1 MNAKNE
7 VKTQSQG
14 LPDGP
19 YPRRRGRKSVAKKFD
34 NGLKTSSKSP
44 EPVINRNSSSS
55 ATQEPQVGIKT
66 PETNKSPMVSHPTPN
81 AKPNELKSTQTF
93 TQRPSIKPIKSP
105 ASGLVPCAPP
115 PGLKLIPCQPPRH
128 LLTKSRQVIV
138 KNNDLKY
145 IVGNKESS
153 EKEKSVENISSK
165 KVSSPPGN
173 FKEVSKKG
181 NDSLFDMDEAEG
193 EERSRQL
200 DDAKGN
206 SLFDIDDAED
216 DGNLLDKV
224 QKALE
229 KQNNKDTNENQQKKE
244 FRKIVVNSPKGPKTL
259 KTFSRVKKK
268 PPAPEQP
275 IKIASQIEIE
285 TLLVSQEQRCKWDFL
300 AWI

>member
-1 MNAKNE
+1 
-7 VKTQSQG
+7 
-14 LPDGP
+14 
-19 YPRRRGRKSVAKKFD
+19 
-34 NGLKTSSKSP
+34 
-44 EPVINRNSSSS
+44 
-55 ATQEPQVGIKT
+55 
-66 PETNKSPMVSHPTPN
+66 MVSHPNPN
-81 AKPNELKSTQTF
+81 ANTNEIKSPQTF

-105 ASGLVPCAPP
+105 VSGLVPCAPP
-115 PGLKLIPCQPPRH
+115 PGLKLIPCQPPKH

-145 IVGNKESS
+145 VVGNKESS
-153 EKEKSVENISSK
+153 EKEKSVENISSSK
-165 KVSSPPGN
+165 TGSNPSGN

-181 NDSLFDMDEAEG
+181 EDSLFDMDEAEIQS
-193 EERSRQL
+193 EERSKQL
-200 DDAKGN
+200 DNAKGN

-229 KQNNKDTNENQQKKE
+229 KQNNKESNENQQKKE

-259 KTFSRVKKK
+259 KTFSRVKMK

-285 TLLVSQEQRCKWDFL
+285 TSLISQE
-300 AWI
+300 